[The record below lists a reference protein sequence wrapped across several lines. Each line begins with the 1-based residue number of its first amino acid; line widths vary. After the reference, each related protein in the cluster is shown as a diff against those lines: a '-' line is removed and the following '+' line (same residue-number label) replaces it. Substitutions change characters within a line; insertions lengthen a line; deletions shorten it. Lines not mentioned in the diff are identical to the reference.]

1 MDLFDKYSHIKYEM
15 NDAHTHTGYVDAMR
29 NIAASL
35 SLLSVNFSFVRPL
48 AWPCRSPW
56 TLPQQQQFKLYTR
69 NCMVSVCVCVDDG
82 KGSLTI

>member
-1 MDLFDKYSHIKYEM
+1 MDLFDKYCHIKYEM

-48 AWPCRSPW
+48 AMSVAMDA
-56 TLPQQQQFKLYTR
+56 TATTTIQIIHK